1 MRPIGQKPHCLVAF
15 RHIFG
20 FSLSFKPKTRL
31 LTALPL
37 CPQRFSPFWTI
48 LPLFALFLAVLRL
61 FCQFEGFYGF
71 SPLFGAFKP
80 IRRLF
85 TPFSALFKLF
95 AHFCYCLQQ
104 NPHSAAICALCS
116 QFRGCLEAFR
126 LLAAVCLHF
135 GPNAFILRFTPA
147 IGLFYADSP
156 LFATSRPHF
165 TQNTAFEPLRA
176 VLSRFEA
183 SSRGFTHISPN
194 SRSNPA
200 LRAKIIVFPCPHAL
214 FCLFRD
220 IICCFLSQFACP
232 VHSTLLTRIS
242 LTFQPTNPA
251 FTTLSPKKP
260 AIWLDFQSI
269 LPAWHPV
276 SFNSLTLLKSS
287 PLPSLL
293 TP

>member
-104 NPHSAAICALCS
+104 NAPSAAICALCS
-116 QFRGCLEAFR
+116 QFRGCLEDFR
-126 LLAAVCLHF
+126 LLTAVCLHF
-135 GPNAFILRFTPA
+135 GLHLFILRLYTGRRLVLRRF
-147 IGLFYADSP
+147 P
-156 LFATSRPHF
+156 LYSLHLGRILHRTRLLSLS
-165 TQNTAFEPLRA
+165 EP
-176 VLSRFEA
+176 F
-183 SSRGFTHISPN
+183 
-194 SRSNPA
+194 
-200 LRAKIIVFPCPHAL
+200 
-214 FCLFRD
+214 
-220 IICCFLSQFACP
+220 
-232 VHSTLLTRIS
+232 
-242 LTFQPTNPA
+242 
-251 FTTLSPKKP
+251 
-260 AIWLDFQSI
+260 
-269 LPAWHPV
+269 
-276 SFNSLTLLKSS
+276 
-287 PLPSLL
+287 
-293 TP
+293 